1 MRFLYD
7 IKRPGQFVLLL
18 FTLIL
23 QPDYAFALVPHDYP
37 AVYTNVIGRIF
48 FLVSCVV
55 LIIYLRRNGLHRV
68 EGWRHIYLSLT
79 FFNLWNIDMMVARSS
94 ELWIIGEIHG
104 LKYLEQQVYVGRFID
119 LLIYMSNFDYALLN
133 IAMFLFYLGLRR
145 LRTRED
151 EASAS
156 AMFPYFPIIIFD
168 IVGSIV
174 FLTLSCMCLYESLQ
188 LLKQNRENII
198 WNYMVW
204 LTASYALYAL
214 SRTMGY
220 TIRHLFLALELDNIL
235 AYLEPFTGSI
245 NTLTFI
251 WLGTVSL
258 FFIRFYPI
266 YLRVSEDKRKIEEIN
281 ADIIG
286 LNKELED
293 LVAERTMA
301 ILGLSVADKVRNP
314 VAIIGCVSKRLLSKE
329 KLSEKV
335 EGNLRDIVDECKKLE
350 SIVNDFEGILK
361 NRQRMFRYVD
371 LNEIVKDIVLLIRDD
386 INKKGV
392 NLKVNLSDSPAKINA
407 QKNLIRAAIFHL
419 LKNAIDAT
427 PPGGSIE
434 IVTKSIGDSVVVEII
449 DSGSGIPEELLTK
462 IFEPF
467 FSTRE
472 NRIGMGLP
480 LVRQIVAEH
489 LGEIKVTSEVGKG
502 TSFEMIFPVKW
513 CVIAE
518 DVRRG
523 VSNGVKG

>member
-1 MRFLYD
+1 MRFPQGL
-7 IKRPGQFVLLL
+7 GL
-18 FTLIL
+18 FALIL
-23 QPDYAFALVPHDYP
+23 YPNDCLALVPHDYP
-37 AVYTNVIGRIF
+37 AVYTNVLGRIF
-48 FLVSCVV
+48 FLVSCVI
-55 LIIYLRRNGLHRV
+55 LIAYLRRNGLHRV

-79 FFNLWNIDMMVARSS
+79 FFNLWNIDTMVARSAD
-94 ELWIIGEIHG
+94 LWIVGEIHG
-104 LKYLEQQVYVGRFID
+104 LKYLEQQVYIGRFID
-119 LLIYMSNFDYALLN
+119 LIVYISHFDYALLN

-145 LRTRED
+145 LRIKED
-151 EASAS
+151 EAYTS
-156 AMFPYFPIIIFD
+156 AMFPYLPIIIFD

-174 FLTLSCMCLYESLQ
+174 FLTLSYMCLLESLR
-188 LLKQNRENII
+188 LLRSNRDNII

-204 LTASYALYAL
+204 LTASYAIYAL

-220 TIRHLFLALELDNIL
+220 TIRHLFLSLELDHIL

-245 NTLTFI
+245 DTLTFI

-266 YLRVSEDKRKIEEIN
+266 YVKVSEDKRKIEEIN
-281 ADIIG
+281 ADVIN

-329 KLSEKV
+329 SLSEKV
-335 EGNLRDIVDECKKLE
+335 EGNLQDILEECKKLE
-350 SIVNDFEGILK
+350 SIVGDFEGILK
-361 NRQRMFRYVD
+361 NRQRLFRYID
-371 LNEIVKDIVLLIRDD
+371 INEIVNDIVLLMRDD
-386 INKKGV
+386 VGKKGIQ
-392 NLKVNLSDSPAKINA
+392 LKVNLSPAKINA
-407 QKNLIRAAIFHL
+407 QKNLIRAALFHL
-419 LKNAIDAT
+419 FKNAIEAT

-434 IVTKSIGDSVVVEII
+434 ISTKTMQDSVII
-449 DSGSGIPEELLTK
+449 ELSDTGSGIPEELLGK
-462 IFEPF
+462 VFEPF

-489 LGEIKVTSEVGKG
+489 LGEIKVRSEVGKG
-502 TSFEMIFPVKW
+502 TTFEMIFPVKW

-518 DVRRG
+518 DIRRG
-523 VSNGVKG
+523 VSNGIKG